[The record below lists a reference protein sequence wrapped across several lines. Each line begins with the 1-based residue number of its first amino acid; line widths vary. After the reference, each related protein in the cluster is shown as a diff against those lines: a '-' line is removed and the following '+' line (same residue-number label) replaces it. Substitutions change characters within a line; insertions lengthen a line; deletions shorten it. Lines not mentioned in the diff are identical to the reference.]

1 MGAAIVVIPLAAMFL
16 PIVLLV
22 VAVVV
27 DIIALL
33 WMGISFARS
42 EWSPRLTA
50 YGRALLFHPVHRTS
64 PLSR

>member
-1 MGAAIVVIPLAAMFL
+1 MGAAIVVIPLAAMLL

-33 WMGISFARS
+33 WMGCSYMRS
-42 EWSPRLTA
+42 EWSGRLTA
-50 YGRALLFHPVHRTS
+50 LGRALLFHPAHRTGIAA
-64 PLSR
+64 R